1 MLIMRGLGMS
11 MLFIPITMLSLSTLR
26 GKQIGQGASFTGMM
40 RQLGGSFGVAL
51 ITVLLDR
58 KNQAHRVDLVGNL
71 DPSNPAFQARLH
83 AFQNAFMSKGMP
95 PNVALGQA
103 YQAMNHGVAKQ
114 AAVLSYMD
122 AFLYIGILFLL
133 TIPFILM
140 TKSNKAAKVSMS
152 EAMH

>member
-1 MLIMRGLGMS
+1 
-11 MLFIPITMLSLSTLR
+11 
-26 GKQIGQGASFTGMM
+26 M
-40 RQLGGSFGVAL
+40 RQLGGSFGIAL

-58 KNQAHRVDLVGNL
+58 KNAAHRVDLVGNL
-71 DPSNPAFQARLH
+71 NPD
-83 AFQNAFMSKGMP
+83 NAAVHSRVVAMQHMFMSKGIP
-95 PNVALGQA
+95 PNIALKQA
-103 YQAMNHGVAKQ
+103 YEALNISVMKQ

-140 TKSNKAAKVSMS
+140 TRSNKGSKISMS